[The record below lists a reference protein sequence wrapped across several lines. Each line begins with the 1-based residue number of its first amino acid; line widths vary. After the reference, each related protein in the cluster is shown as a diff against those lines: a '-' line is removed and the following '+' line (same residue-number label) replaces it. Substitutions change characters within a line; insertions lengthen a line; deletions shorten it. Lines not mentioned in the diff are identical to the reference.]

1 MKAALERPSRFEF
14 RSFSS
19 GNYFSWSA
27 TLSIP
32 ACEHGSSQP
41 GQPDTPTPPIVSSPT
56 LIGRPPLSAIT
67 LVRWINGKFGLSLRR
82 CSIVPDG
89 ARKLRAVHA
98 FRKEFSKVC
107 IPAPSRA
114 CPCARHSLPA
124 RPSRPRRSHSRPRP
138 HPSLHPREPEACSQP
153 ECIPS
158 LCSIPPRALPL
169 SPWRCD

>member
-56 LIGRPPLSAIT
+56 LIGRPPSYGVAHKNKIGDESRDRGIKQDPRLDHKYWSA
-67 LVRWINGKFGLSLRR
+67 LRGRGVESACVRGDVGDWHLADIGLF
-82 CSIVPDG
+82 V
-89 ARKLRAVHA
+89 AN
-98 FRKEFSKVC
+98 VC
-107 IPAPSRA
+107 
-114 CPCARHSLPA
+114 C
-124 RPSRPRRSHSRPRP
+124 
-138 HPSLHPREPEACSQP
+138 
-153 ECIPS
+153 
-158 LCSIPPRALPL
+158 
-169 SPWRCD
+169 

>member
-89 ARKLRAVHA
+89 ARKLRAVQALRCRPHRDA
-98 FRKEFSKVC
+98 FRGC
-107 IPAPSRA
+107 APGPELPVFVRA
-114 CPCARHSLPA
+114 RFDAVICSLRVHDLIRVILRSACDLLDGAKLVGARWK
-124 RPSRPRRSHSRPRP
+124 RVRNGFVGSHF
-138 HPSLHPREPEACSQP
+138 
-153 ECIPS
+153 
-158 LCSIPPRALPL
+158 
-169 SPWRCD
+169 